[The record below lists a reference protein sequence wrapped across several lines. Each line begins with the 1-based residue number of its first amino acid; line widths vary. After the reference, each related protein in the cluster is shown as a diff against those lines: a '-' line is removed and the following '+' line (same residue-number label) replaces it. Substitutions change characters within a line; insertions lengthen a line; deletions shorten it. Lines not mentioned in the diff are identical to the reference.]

1 MRNKKGFLQLE
12 KLGDMSDGV
21 LPGIPLVEISDDR
34 RVLIEHHRGV
44 IAYGCCE
51 ICVRVRYGTVS
62 VCGHGLTLAR
72 MTKEQLVICGCIES
86 VRLMRNRE
94 ENDAGTNRF

>member
-1 MRNKKGFLQLE
+1 MKGNNNGARRLDRLR
-12 KLGDMSDGV
+12 DMSDGV

-51 ICVRVRYGTVS
+51 ICVRVRYGTVAVS
-62 VCGHGLTLAR
+62 GTGLTLAR

-86 VRLMRNRE
+86 VRLQRI
-94 ENDAGTNRF
+94 GGGK